1 MKLADVCVAR
11 PVFAVM
17 LIAFLVTLGIF
28 SYRTLGVDLFLR
40 ADPATVYVGVE
51 LPGASPE
58 EVTRGVFLRL
68 EDAIPAVRGLD
79 EMPVYRGEGIPRLIC
94 TFVLERDI
102 EGAAQDIR
110 EKVSGALNR
119 LPPNILPPVIRKLD
133 PDSDPILT
141 VLVAGPMSR
150 RELTEI
156 ADKQVRRAIQTVNG
170 VGEVDITGGQARQ
183 IRIFIDAER
192 LTAHGLTVADVRDAV
207 QRENVEAPG
216 GHLIRG
222 PQDLGLRTLG
232 RVDSAGQFANIIVAM
247 RGGAPVRVREVGQVE
262 DGAEEL
268 RTWAMLLRKDHVPRD
283 AVSVSVLRQ
292 SGTNT
297 VRVADN
303 VKRRLETLKLEL
315 PPGVH
320 LEVVQDISVFIK
332 ASVHSLLEHLV
343 LGSFLASLVVL
354 LFIRNWRAVLIAAL
368 AIPTSIIATF
378 TLMRYMD
385 FSLNNM
391 TLLALTLAV
400 GIVIDDAIIVLEN
413 IFRYMEEKGVAEAG
427 RGRGH
432 SRNRAGGDGHHALA
446 GDHLPADRVYERLCA
461 ALRQLLRL
469 DDGHGHPG
477 LFAGELHADADDELP
492 DPRGGGQ
499 RWTRALA
506 GGEVFPRHR
515 EFLLAQP
522 GVGARAPRHGIDDLP
537 GHVCLQLLFLSP
549 GGPRL
554 HPCRRPERAAELAR
568 SSRRQLAGAHD
579 GYCDGDGASHRSP
592 ARGRVRPA
600 LHPRHHQPRPPLHP
614 SGRPE
619 PAQTHARA
627 DGPGSAPHPGQ
638 LSQRHL
644 QRAPPFD
651 PGRRAV
657 VSHSRH
663 HSRAGYPAIG

>member
-28 SYRTLGVDLFLR
+28 SY
-40 ADPATVYVGVE
+40 
-51 LPGASPE
+51 
-58 EVTRGVFLRL
+58 
-68 EDAIPAVRGLD
+68 
-79 EMPVYRGEGIPRLIC
+79 
-94 TFVLERDI
+94 
-102 EGAAQDIR
+102 
-110 EKVSGALNR
+110 
-119 LPPNILPPVIRKLD
+119 RKLD

-232 RVDSAGQFANIIVAM
+232 RVDSAVQFANIIVAT
-247 RGGAPVRVREVGQVE
+247 RGGVPVRVREVGGVE

-413 IFRYMEEKGVAEAG
+413 IFRYMEEKG
-427 RGRGH
+427 
-432 SRNRAGGDGHHALA
+432 
-446 GDHLPADRVYERLCA
+446 DRKSTRLN
-461 ALRQLLRL
+461 
-469 DDGHGHPG
+469 
-477 LFAGELHADADDELP
+477 
-492 DPRGGGQ
+492 
-499 RWTRALA
+499 
-506 GGEVFPRHR
+506 
-515 EFLLAQP
+515 
-522 GVGARAPRHGIDDLP
+522 
-537 GHVCLQLLFLSP
+537 
-549 GGPRL
+549 
-554 HPCRRPERAAELAR
+554 
-568 SSRRQLAGAHD
+568 SSH
-579 GYCDGDGASHRSP
+579 
-592 ARGRVRPA
+592 
-600 LHPRHHQPRPPLHP
+600 
-614 SGRPE
+614 
-619 PAQTHARA
+619 
-627 DGPGSAPHPGQ
+627 
-638 LSQRHL
+638 
-644 QRAPPFD
+644 
-651 PGRRAV
+651 
-657 VSHSRH
+657 
-663 HSRAGYPAIG
+663 